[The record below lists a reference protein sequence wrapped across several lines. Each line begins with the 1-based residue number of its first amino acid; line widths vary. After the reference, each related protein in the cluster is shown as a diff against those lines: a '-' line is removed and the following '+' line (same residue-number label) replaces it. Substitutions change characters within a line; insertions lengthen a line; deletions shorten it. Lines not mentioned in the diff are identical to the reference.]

1 MEDNSVNTADAGTAD
16 TNTADTNT
24 VNTGT
29 TDTNMADKSTTDSS
43 AGDYDIEFFWDPICP
58 FAWVTSRWVEN
69 VAAQRDFKV
78 NWRFISLSLLNEEKD
93 YNKFPPGYKTLHT
106 KGTAMLRVAAAT
118 RKRFGIDQMGL
129 LYTALGESIWNRQP
143 PANSAEPQDTMA
155 PIATTEHLSKI
166 LADLDLPQDLLE
178 AADDA
183 SLDAELRA
191 ETELALSRTG
201 KNVGTPIITYRPPDG
216 PSFFG
221 PVISVPP
228 EGEQALEL
236 WDAVLTLAEWPSFAE
251 LKRTKRDM
259 PRLELLKNMERLP

>member
-1 MEDNSVNTADAGTAD
+1 MGDNTTAANADGANATA
-16 TNTADTNT
+16 NT
-24 VNTGT
+24 V
-29 TDTNMADKSTTDSS
+29 STTENAAS
-43 AGDYDIEFFWDPICP
+43 ATDYDIEFFWDPICP

-93 YNKFPPGYKTLHT
+93 YDKFPPGYRTLHA
-106 KGTAMLRVAAAT
+106 KGTAMLRVAAAA
-118 RKRFGIDQMGL
+118 RKQFGVDRMGR

-143 PANSAEPQDTMA
+143 PGDAEEPQGAMK

-166 LADLDLPQDLLE
+166 LAEVGLPQELL
-178 AADDA
+178 ASADDA
-183 SLDAELRA
+183 SLDAELRE

-221 PVISVPP
+221 PVISEAP
-228 EGEQALEL
+228 EGEKALDL

-251 LKRTKRDM
+251 LKRTKRDT
-259 PRLELLKNMERLP
+259 PNLELLKNMNL

>member
-1 MEDNSVNTADAGTAD
+1 MENNPATADADIYNPA
-16 TNTADTNT
+16 
-24 VNTGT
+24 
-29 TDTNMADKSTTDSS
+29 
-43 AGDYDIEFFWDPICP
+43 DYDIEFFWDPICP

-69 VAAQRDFKV
+69 VAALRNFKV

-93 YNKFPPGYKTLHT
+93 YDKFPPGYKTLHA
-106 KGTAMLRVAAAT
+106 KGTAMLRVSAAA
-118 RKRFGIDQMGL
+118 RKQFGTDRMGP

-143 PANSAEPQDTMA
+143 GDAAEPQDAMA

-166 LADLDLPQDLLE
+166 LAEVDLPQELLA

-183 SLDAELRA
+183 SLDAELRE

-221 PVISVPP
+221 PVISEPP
-228 EGEQALEL
+228 EGDKALEL

-251 LKRTKRDM
+251 LKRTKRDT
-259 PRLELLKNMERLP
+259 PKLELLKNMDSLP

>member
-1 MEDNSVNTADAGTAD
+1 MKNNATAANATANSVDSD
-16 TNTADTNT
+16 
-24 VNTGT
+24 VNTT
-29 TDTNMADKSTTDSS
+29 AEHATNA
-43 AGDYDIEFFWDPICP
+43 ADYDIEFFWDPICP

-93 YNKFPPGYKTLHT
+93 YNKFPPGYMTLHT
-106 KGTAMLRVAAAT
+106 KGTAMLRVAAAA
-118 RKRFGIDQMGL
+118 RKQFGIDRMGH

-143 PANSAEPQDTMA
+143 PADADEPQKTMA

-166 LADLDLPQDLLE
+166 LAEVGLPQDLLE
-178 AADDA
+178 AAEDA
-183 SLDAELRA
+183 SLDAELRE

-221 PVISVPP
+221 PVISEVP
-228 EGEQALEL
+228 EGEKALEL

-251 LKRTKRDM
+251 LKRTKRDT
-259 PRLELLKNMERLP
+259 PNLELLKNMDL

>member
-1 MEDNSVNTADAGTAD
+1 MEDNSAT
-16 TNTADTNT
+16 T
-24 VNTGT
+24 VNTDTAVT
-29 TDTNMADKSTTDSS
+29 TDTSTINSS

-69 VAAQRDFKV
+69 VVAQRDFKV
-78 NWRFISLSLLNEEKD
+78 NWRLISLSLLNEEKD
-93 YNKFPPGYKTLHT
+93 YEELPPGYKTLHA

-118 RKRFGIDQMGL
+118 RKRFGIEQMGS

-143 PANSAEPQDTMA
+143 PADATEPQDTMA

-191 ETELALSRTG
+191 ETELAISRTG
-201 KNVGTPIITYRPPDG
+201 KDVGTPIITYLPPDG

-228 EGEQALEL
+228 EGEKALEL
-236 WDAVLTLAEWPSFAE
+236 WDAVLTLAKWPSFSE

-259 PRLELLKNMERLP
+259 PRLELLKSIEHERT

>member
-1 MEDNSVNTADAGTAD
+1 MGDSTTAAGTTAAGAADTTAADANANTADAAENAAKAT
-16 TNTADTNT
+16 
-24 VNTGT
+24 
-29 TDTNMADKSTTDSS
+29 
-43 AGDYDIEFFWDPICP
+43 DYDIEFFWDPICP

-69 VAAQRDFKV
+69 VAALRDFKV

-93 YNKFPPGYKTLHT
+93 YDKFPPGYKTLHS
-106 KGTAMLRVAAAT
+106 KGTAMLRVAAAA
-118 RKRFGIDQMGL
+118 RKQFGIDRMGR

-143 PANSAEPQDTMA
+143 PSDSAEPQNTMA

-166 LADLDLPQDLLE
+166 LDEVGLPQDLLE
-178 AADDA
+178 AAEDA
-183 SLDAELRA
+183 SLDAELRE

-221 PVISVPP
+221 PVISEAP
-228 EGEQALEL
+228 EGEKALEL

-251 LKRTKRDM
+251 LKRTKRDT
-259 PRLELLKNMERLP
+259 PKLELLKNMNL